1 MEALKQRSPA
11 AKMTDT
17 ESEVHLEDS
26 RKDDAPLDDIPTED
40 LTESYEEDDDGKI
53 SKDEAIKAVRALLR
67 KKGGKNIA
75 KKLKKLVAQVDDDT
89 RDIID
94 GIIAANM
101 PDSVKKD
108 SPEEKVYGCL
118 LRQVDSNTEYPC
130 LPTCVNGYNIRG
142 AQLCKAVV
150 YERKNGKLR
159 KANDVDGSKAYLYMN
174 NDISPEMVED
184 DCGKIFASNANVDE
198 IFVYHKNDAAASA
211 EDAEY
216 SHIDTAVRHKDK
228 GKDNN
233 SKRNDST
240 VIAIIAVIV
249 LFVILVALAVWMR
262 YQDEC

>member
-1 MEALKQRSPA
+1 
-11 AKMTDT
+11 MTDA
-17 ESEVHLEDS
+17 ESEVHLENS
-26 RKDDAPLDDIPTED
+26 RADDTPSDDIPTED

-53 SKDEAIKAVRALLR
+53 SKEEAIKMVRALLR

-75 KKLKKLVAQVDDDT
+75 KKLKKLVKQVDDDT

-101 PDSVKKD
+101 PDSVAKD

-118 LRQVDSNTEYPC
+118 LRQVDSSGEYPC

-150 YERKNGKLR
+150 YERKQDKLR
-159 KANDVDGSKAYLYMN
+159 KANDVDGSKSYLYMN
-174 NDISPEMVED
+174 DDISEEMVED
-184 DCGKIFASNANVDE
+184 DCEKIFASNANVDE
-198 IFVYHKNDAAASA
+198 IFVYHKHNA
-211 EDAEY
+211 DAEY
-216 SHIDTAVRHKDK
+216 SHIDTAVRHENK
-228 GKDNN
+228 GKDNT
-233 SKRNDST
+233 KRSDST